1 MDGAFWQ
8 WNDAWLNPG
17 FRGFDIRGEIRAIQ
31 APLLAIQ
38 GVDDG
43 YASMAQLDDIAAA
56 LPHTRL
62 LKLPACGHAPHQDQ
76 PQAVNAAIA
85 DLLAGLE

>member
-1 MDGAFWQ
+1 MDGAIWQ
-8 WNDAWLNPG
+8 WNDAWLNPQ
-17 FRGFDIRGEIRAIQ
+17 FHGFDIRADIRSID

-43 YASMAQLDDIAAA
+43 YASMAQLDDIATA

-76 PQAVNAAIA
+76 PAAVQQAIT
-85 DLLAGLE
+85 DLLADLP

>member
-1 MDGAFWQ
+1 M
-8 WNDAWLNPG
+8 
-17 FRGFDIRGEIRAIQ
+17 
-31 APLLAIQ
+31 
-38 GVDDG
+38 DDG